1 MIPQRNLSLLANR
14 LYKEHG
20 GRRIPEAL
28 LERDYCLAWFLVGL
42 SQSKLRDLLIFK
54 GGTALKRCHFGDYR
68 FSEDLDFTLAR
79 RVEFAEIRAALEEVY
94 GLAAKASG
102 IRFSFEAE
110 DRQTHINT
118 YTFYL
123 RYQGPLP
130 TSNTV
135 KVDMTISEILLFPI
149 EQIPVLRSY
158 PEFEDVPED
167 CPISVYSLNE
177 ITTEKIVALQD
188 RARNEP
194 RDLYDLWFLTSHSG
208 VDIGQWVWQAGLA
221 HFGSLFW
228 PTPGLLKF
236 REIFIPSSSRRWDCG
251 NRCQAISKVCGKGGK
266 TVLSFSHAFHK
277 PSIPPPLSVGR
288 TTQVTLC

>member
-1 MIPQRNLSLLANR
+1 MIPQRNISLLANR

-20 GRRIPEAL
+20 GRRIPEAV

-42 SQSKLRDLLIFK
+42 SQSKLRNLLIFK

-79 RVEFAEIRAALEEVY
+79 KVEFAEIREGLEEVY
-94 GLAAKASG
+94 ELVAQASG

-110 DRQTHINT
+110 DRQTHVNS

-135 KVDMTISEILLFPI
+135 KVDITVAEILIFPV
-149 EQIPVLRSY
+149 EQLPVLRTY

-167 CPISVYSLNE
+167 RPISVYSLNE
-177 ITTEKIVALQD
+177 IATEKIVALQD

-194 RDLYDLWFLTSHSG
+194 RDLYDLWFLTSHAG
-208 VDIGQWVWQAGLA
+208 VDIGHLIGPITEKLRFREKDIAGVEDRILAKEARLMALWNGRLGHQMEALPQYDEVFRTVRRELRQAG
-221 HFGSLFW
+221 FPKSL
-228 PTPGLLKF
+228 
-236 REIFIPSSSRRWDCG
+236 SRL
-251 NRCQAISKVCGKGGK
+251 V
-266 TVLSFSHAFHK
+266 
-277 PSIPPPLSVGR
+277 
-288 TTQVTLC
+288 

>member
-1 MIPQRNLSLLANR
+1 MIPQRNISLLANR

-20 GRRIPEAL
+20 GRRIPEAV

-79 RVEFAEIRAALEEVY
+79 KVEFGEIRVGLEEVHE
-94 GLAAKASG
+94 LVAQASG
-102 IRFSFEAE
+102 IRFAFESE
-110 DRQTHINT
+110 DRQTHVNS

-135 KVDMTISEILLFPI
+135 KVDITISELLLFPV
-149 EQIPVLRSY
+149 ELLPVLRGY
-158 PEFEDVPED
+158 AEFDDIPED
-167 CPISVYSLNE
+167 RPVTAYSLNE
-177 ITTEKIVALQD
+177 IATEKIVALQD

-194 RDLYDLWFLTSHSG
+194 RDLYDLWFLTSRTG
-208 VDIGQWVWQAGLA
+208 IQIGDLIGAITDKLRFREKEIAGLEDRILA
-221 HFGSLFW
+221 KEARLGSLWNSRLGHQMEALPQFAEV
-228 PTPGLLKF
+228 F
-236 REIFIPSSSRRWDCG
+236 RLVRREL
-251 NRCQAISKVCGKGGK
+251 RQAD
-266 TVLSFSHAFHK
+266 F
-277 PSIPPPLSVGR
+277 PR
-288 TTQVTLC
+288 

>member
-1 MIPQRNLSLLANR
+1 MIPQRNISLLANR

-20 GRRIPEAL
+20 GRRIPEAV

-68 FSEDLDFTLAR
+68 FSEDLDFTLAKKMK
-79 RVEFAEIRAALEEVY
+79 FAEIRGGLEEVY
-94 GLAAKASG
+94 ELVAQASG

-110 DRQTHINT
+110 DRQTHVNS

-135 KVDMTISEILLFPI
+135 KVDITISEILLFTVD
-149 EQIPVLRSY
+149 QLPVLRTY

-167 CPISVYSLNE
+167 RPISVYSLNE
-177 ITTEKIVALQD
+177 IATEKIVALQD

-194 RDLYDLWFLTSHSG
+194 RDLYDLWFLTSHAGVEISHLIGAVTEKLRFREKDTAGVEDRIIAKEARLKALWSG
-208 VDIGQWVWQAGLA
+208 RLGHQMEALPQYDDVFRTVRRDLRQAGL
-221 HFGSLFW
+221 
-228 PTPGLLKF
+228 P
-236 REIFIPSSSRRWDCG
+236 E
-251 NRCQAISKVCGKGGK
+251 
-266 TVLSFSHAFHK
+266 
-277 PSIPPPLSVGR
+277 
-288 TTQVTLC
+288 

>member
-20 GRRIPEAL
+20 GRRIPEAV
-28 LERDYCLAWFLVGL
+28 LERDYCLAWFLASL

-68 FSEDLDFTLAR
+68 FSEDLDFTLSR
-79 RVEFAEIRAALEEVY
+79 RVEFAEIRAGLEEVY
-94 GLAAKASG
+94 ELVAQGSG

-110 DRQTHINT
+110 DRQTHVNS

-135 KVDMTISEILLFPI
+135 KVDTTVSEILLFPV
-149 EQIPVLRSY
+149 EQLPVLRAY

-167 CPISVYSLNE
+167 RPISVYSLNE
-177 ITTEKIVALQD
+177 IATEKIVALQD

-194 RDLYDLWFLTSHSG
+194 RDLYDLWFVTSHTG
-208 VDIGQWVWQAGLA
+208 VEIGQLIGAIAEKLR
-221 HFGSLFW
+221 
-228 PTPGLLKF
+228 F
-236 REIFIPSSSRRWDCG
+236 REKDITGIEDRILAKEARLKALWIGRLGHQMEALPQYDDVFRAMRREL
-251 NRCQAISKVCGKGGK
+251 RQAVFPK
-266 TVLSFSHAFHK
+266 
-277 PSIPPPLSVGR
+277 
-288 TTQVTLC
+288 

>member
-20 GRRIPEAL
+20 GRRIPEAV

-42 SQSKLRDLLIFK
+42 SKSKLYDLLIFK

-79 RVEFAEIRAALEEVY
+79 KVDFAEIRAGLEEVY
-94 GLAAKASG
+94 ELVAQASG

-110 DRQTHINT
+110 DRQTHVNS

-130 TSNTV
+130 TPNTV
-135 KVDMTISEILLFPI
+135 KVDITVAEILLFPV
-149 EQIPVLRSY
+149 EQLPVLRTY

-167 CPISVYSLNE
+167 RPISVYSLNE
-177 ITTEKIVALQD
+177 IATEKIVALQD

-194 RDLYDLWFLTSHSG
+194 RDLYDLWFLTSHAG
-208 VDIGQWVWQAGLA
+208 VEIAHLIGSVTEKLRFREKDIAGVEGRILAKEARLKMLWNNRLGHQMEALPQYDEVFRTLRRELRQAGL
-221 HFGSLFW
+221 
-228 PTPGLLKF
+228 PK
-236 REIFIPSSSRRWDCG
+236 
-251 NRCQAISKVCGKGGK
+251 
-266 TVLSFSHAFHK
+266 
-277 PSIPPPLSVGR
+277 
-288 TTQVTLC
+288 

>member
-20 GRRIPEAL
+20 GRRIPEAV
-28 LERDYCLAWFLVGL
+28 LERDYCLAWFLAGL
-42 SQSKLRDLLIFK
+42 NQSKLRDLLIFK

-79 RVEFAEIRAALEEVY
+79 KVEFAEIRAGLEEVY
-94 GLAAKASG
+94 ALVAQASG

-110 DRQTHINT
+110 DRQTHVNS

-135 KVDMTISEILLFPI
+135 KVDITVSEILVFPV
-149 EQIPVLRSY
+149 EQLPVLRTY

-167 CPISVYSLNE
+167 RQISVYSLNE
-177 ITTEKIVALQD
+177 IATEKIVALQD
-188 RARNEP
+188 KARNEP
-194 RDLYDLWFLTSHSG
+194 RDLYDLWFLTSHAG
-208 VDIGQWVWQAGLA
+208 VDIGPLIGGV
-221 HFGSLFW
+221 
-228 PTPGLLKF
+228 TKKMRF
-236 REIFIPSSSRRWDCG
+236 REKDPTGIEERILAKEARLNVLWNGRLGHQMEALPQYDEVFRTVRREL
-251 NRCQAISKVCGKGGK
+251 RQA
-266 TVLSFSHAFHK
+266 AFPK
-277 PSIPPPLSVGR
+277 
-288 TTQVTLC
+288 

>member
-1 MIPQRNLSLLANR
+1 MIPQRNISLLANR

-20 GRRIPEAL
+20 GRRIPEAV
-28 LERDYCLAWFLVGL
+28 LERDYCLAWFLAGL

-79 RVEFAEIRAALEEVY
+79 KVEFAEIREGLEEVY
-94 GLAAKASG
+94 ELVAQASG

-110 DRQTHINT
+110 DRQTHVNS

-135 KVDMTISEILLFPI
+135 KVDITVSEILLFPV
-149 EQIPVLRSY
+149 EQLPILRTY

-167 CPISVYSLNE
+167 RPISVYSLNE
-177 ITTEKIVALQD
+177 IATEKVVALQD
-188 RARNEP
+188 KARNEP
-194 RDLYDLWFLTSHSG
+194 RDLYDLWFLTSHAD
-208 VDIGQWVWQAGLA
+208 VDIGTLIGAV
-221 HFGSLFW
+221 
-228 PTPGLLKF
+228 TEKIRF
-236 REIFIPSSSRRWDCG
+236 REKDPTGIEDRILAKEARLNALWNGRLGHQMEALPQYDEVFRTVRREL
-251 NRCQAISKVCGKGGK
+251 RQA
-266 TVLSFSHAFHK
+266 AFPK
-277 PSIPPPLSVGR
+277 
-288 TTQVTLC
+288 